1 MDPLALFTLQTL
13 NALSLS
19 ALLFFIS
26 LGLTLIF
33 GIMRVVNFA
42 HGALFML
49 GAYVGVA
56 TQTAT
61 GSFALSLV
69 AAPLAA
75 ALLGLAFERSAL
87 SRLYAREHSAF
98 LLVTFG
104 LALALTEAIRLIW
117 GADARQAELPQALAG
132 IVWVM
137 DEPFPVYRLVLIGA
151 GLLCALLCWAGLQR
165 TRLGLLLR
173 AASQNATMTAAL
185 GNDVGR
191 VRALVFALACGLA
204 ALGGALAAPLL
215 SASLGLGSN
224 VIIDAFVIVM
234 IGGMGSFIGTAAGS
248 LLVGFVQTFG
258 NFYVPELALGMTYAL
273 MIAVLVLRPGGL
285 FGRSE

>member
-61 GSFALSLV
+61 GSFVLSLI

-75 ALLGLAFERSAL
+75 GLLGLAFERSAI

-117 GADARQAELPQALAG
+117 GADARQAELPEALAG

-151 GLLCALLCWAGLQR
+151 GVLCAVLCWAGLQR

-173 AASQNATMTAAL
+173 AASQNPTMTAAL

-258 NFYVPELALGMTYAL
+258 NYYVPELALGMIYAL

>member
-1 MDPLALFTLQTL
+1 MSPLALFTLQTL

-61 GSFALSLV
+61 GSFALSLI

-75 ALLGLAFERSAL
+75 GLLGLAFERSAI

-104 LALALTEAIRLIW
+104 LALALTEGIRLIW
-117 GADARQAELPQALAG
+117 GADARQAELPEALAG

-137 DEPFPVYRLVLIGA
+137 DEPFPVYRLLLIGA
-151 GLLCALLCWAGLQR
+151 GVLCALLCWAGLQR

-258 NFYVPELALGMTYAL
+258 NYYVPELALGLTYAL